1 MSKLA
6 ELIDAVLGD
15 LPLATVMTV
24 GAGVVALIA
33 YLNGDLS
40 VTEALA
46 AWGVTGIGAGQL
58 GRARN
63 EAGRGVRKN

>member
-1 MSKLA
+1 MTKVSEVLDKL
-6 ELIDAVLGD
+6 LGD

-24 GAGVVALIA
+24 GGGIVALIA

-46 AWGVTGIGAGQL
+46 AWGVVGIGAGQT
-58 GRARN
+58 GKARN
-63 EAGRGVRKN
+63 DAGRGLRK